1 MVFYSRRLQK
11 PVDIYGETGLG
22 KSDKVRKKISNTG
35 LRGQREIFTS
45 WCLELVTER
54 GRGSIKIRKSPE
66 WVRLKFGM
74 RCRTGSK
81 RNFSHSYQIFPPRF
95 HKDIVRSHWNPKF
108 VLVLW
113 HSTSACRTFKYS
125 DFTVPDSAIHT
136 TWNILLKMSF
146 LFFIFD

>member
-11 PVDIYGETGLG
+11 PVDIYGETGLE

-35 LRGQREIFTS
+35 LRGQRGIFTS

-54 GRGSIKIRKSPE
+54 GRGSSKIRKSPE

-81 RNFSHSYQIFPPRF
+81 RIFSHIYQIFCPVSTKILPGLIGSLDSFWSCDTARHPVGLLSTATLPR
-95 HKDIVRSHWNPKF
+95 N
-108 VLVLW
+108 
-113 HSTSACRTFKYS
+113 
-125 DFTVPDSAIHT
+125 
-136 TWNILLKMSF
+136 LL
-146 LFFIFD
+146 